1 MKTKFKDFLLYSLA
15 IIGAISLLISASN
28 YNDDIDDVVDSLEN
42 IRSELSGI
50 ESELSGIQSQ
60 LGSGIYVYE

>member
-15 IIGAISLLISASN
+15 IIGALSLLISASN

-50 ESELSGIQSQ
+50 QSQ

>member
-28 YNDDIDDVVDSLEN
+28 YNDDIDDVVDELDDIEN
-42 IRSELSGI
+42 ALI
-50 ESELSGIQSQ
+50 EIKSQ
-60 LGSGIYVYE
+60 LGSGIYVYD

>member
-1 MKTKFKDFLLYSLA
+1 MKSKFKDFLLYSLA

-28 YNDDIDDVVDSLEN
+28 YNDDIDDVVDSLDD
-42 IRSELSGI
+42 IRVALNGI
-50 ESELSGIQSQ
+50 ESQ

>member
-28 YNDDIDDVVDSLEN
+28 YNDDIDDVVDSLDD
-42 IRSELSGI
+42 IRVALNGVESGLSGI
-50 ESELSGIQSQ
+50 KSQ

>member
-28 YNDDIDDVVDSLEN
+28 YNDDIDDIVD
-42 IRSELSGI
+42 ELDDIEDALNGI
-50 ESELSGIQSQ
+50 KNQ
-60 LGSGIYVYE
+60 LNSGIYIYQ

>member
-15 IIGAISLLISASN
+15 IIGALSLLISASN
-28 YNDDIDDVVDSLEN
+28 YNDDIDDVVDSLDD
-42 IRSELSGI
+42 IRSALNGI
-50 ESELSGIQSQ
+50 ESQ

>member
-15 IIGAISLLISASN
+15 IIGAISLLISTSN
-28 YNDDIDDVVDSLEN
+28 YNDDIDDVVDSLDD
-42 IRSELSGI
+42 IRVALNGI
-50 ESELSGIQSQ
+50 KSQ

>member
-28 YNDDIDDVVDSLEN
+28 YNDDIEDIVDELDDIESVLSN
-42 IRSELSGI
+42 IRD
-50 ESELSGIQSQ
+50 Q
-60 LGSGIYVYE
+60 LGSGIYVYD

>member
-28 YNDDIDDVVDSLEN
+28 YNDDIDDVVDTLDD
-42 IRSELSGI
+42 IRIALNGI
-50 ESELSGIQSQ
+50 ESQ
-60 LGSGIYVYE
+60 LGSGIYVYD

>member
-28 YNDDIDDVVDSLEN
+28 YNDDIEDIVDELDDIESVLSN
-42 IRSELSGI
+42 IRDH
-50 ESELSGIQSQ
+50 
-60 LGSGIYVYE
+60 LGSGIYVYD